1 MSTAPRTV
9 GARARRI
16 EDPALLRG
24 RGRYL
29 DDVPVRDV
37 LWAAFVRSP
46 YAHARIGAI
55 DAAAALEVPGV
66 AAVHTLDTLAAG
78 LARLRLPLQ
87 FPSDALPADVT
98 QHVLARGEA
107 AFAGEA
113 VAMVLAESPYAAEDA
128 ASLVAVTYEP
138 LQVAAD
144 PREAL
149 RPDAPRVRSDAA
161 ANVLSNYRLAYGAAA
176 DAFDRA
182 PHAVAE
188 SFWVHRGGGHPME
201 GRGALA
207 QWDAAT
213 DALTM
218 WSSTQESHELKY
230 LLAEMLGV
238 DDGAIRVIAPDVGGG
253 FGVKFVIYPEEIAV
267 AAAARLAGRPVK
279 WLEDRR
285 EHFIASI
292 QERDQWWTMELAF
305 DADARILGLRG
316 RLVHDQGAYTPQ
328 GVNVAYNAASSITGP
343 YAIPAMDVEV
353 FVVQTNKVP
362 VVPVRGAGYPEA
374 AFVMERLVDRMAQAL
389 GLDRAQARRRNLIPA
404 EKMPYAKPLKNRAGA
419 QLVID
424 SGDYL
429 ACQEKGLAAAGYGGF
444 RERQAAA
451 RRDGR
456 FIGIGFAHAVKP
468 TGRGPFESARVRI
481 APSGKITLYTGAMEM
496 GQGIGT
502 SLAQVAAGHL
512 GVPIDAIEVVAGDTA
527 HLAHGMGGFAS
538 RQAIMAGSS
547 THLAAMRVADKAKRV
562 AAHMLE
568 AAEEDLVLR
577 DGRVEIAGTDR
588 GVPLATIAR
597 KLKGAP
603 GYALPAGGTEPGLEA
618 TEHFQSDAQAYS
630 NAFHVCEA
638 EVDPGTG
645 GFRITRYIAVQDSG
659 RLINPLIAE
668 GQVHGGIV
676 HGIGNA
682 MFEWMRYDDEAQPLT
697 TTFADYLLATA
708 TEVPHIEVLF
718 HETPSPMNPL
728 GVKGI
733 GESATIPVAAAVIA
747 AVEDALA
754 PFGVRIAEAPLT
766 PVRVA
771 ELLDAAAAR
780 TP

>member
-1 MSTAPRTV
+1 MSAAAPRAV

-29 DDVPVRDV
+29 DDVPVAGC

-46 YAHARIGAI
+46 YAHARVNGV
-55 DAAAALEVPGV
+55 DAAPALALPGV
-66 AAVHTLDTLAAG
+66 IAVHTVDSLGTA
-78 LARLRLPLQ
+78 LARVQLPLQ
-87 FPSDALPADVT
+87 FPSDAMPKDVT
-98 QHVLARGEA
+98 PHVLARGEA
-107 AFAGEA
+107 AYAGEA
-113 VAMVLAESPYAAEDA
+113 VAMVIADSPYAAEDGA
-128 ASLVAVTYEP
+128 NAVAVDYEP
-138 LQVAAD
+138 LPVAAD
-144 PREAL
+144 PREAMK
-149 RPDAPRVRSDAA
+149 PGAPKVRSDAA
-161 ANVLSNYRLAYGAAA
+161 SNVLANYRLAYGAAGE
-176 DAFDRA
+176 AFGKA
-182 PHAVAE
+182 PYTVAE
-188 SFWVHRGGGHPME
+188 SFFQHRGGAHPME

-207 QWDAAT
+207 AWDAAT
-213 DALTM
+213 DSLTM
-218 WSSTQESHELKY
+218 WSSTQESHELKF

-253 FGVKFVIYPEEIAV
+253 FGVKFVIYPEEVAV

-305 DADARILGLRG
+305 DAEGHILGLRG
-316 RLVHDQGAYTPQ
+316 QLVHDQGAYTPQ

-343 YAIPAMDVEV
+343 YVVPTMDLEV

-389 GLDRAQARRRNLIPA
+389 GMDPAEARARNLIPA
-404 EKMPYAKPLKNRAGA
+404 ARMPYAKPLKNRAGA
-419 QLVID
+419 QLVVD
-424 SGDYL
+424 SGDY
-429 ACQEKGLAAAGYGGF
+429 ATCQARGLAAVDYAGF
-444 RERQAAA
+444 RARQAEA
-451 RRDGR
+451 RRAGR
-456 FIGIGFAHAVKP
+456 LIGIGFAHAVKP

-481 APSGKITLYTGAMEM
+481 SPSGKVSLFTGAMAM
-496 GQGIGT
+496 GQGIRT
-502 SLAQVAAGHL
+502 SLAQVAADHL
-512 GVPIDAIEVVAGDTA
+512 GVPFDTIEVVAGDTA
-527 HLAHGMGGFAS
+527 FVTHGMGGFAS

-547 THLAAMRVADKAKRV
+547 THLAAGKVADKAKKV

-568 AAEEDLVLR
+568 AAVEDLVLR
-577 DGRVEIAGTDR
+577 NGRVEIAGTDR
-588 GVPLATIAR
+588 GIPLADIAR

-603 GYALPAGGTEPGLEA
+603 GYSLPAGADDPGLEA
-618 TEHFQSDAQAYS
+618 TEHFQCDAQAYS

-645 GFRITRYIAVQDSG
+645 GFRLTRYIAVQDSG

-668 GQVHGGIV
+668 GQVHGGVV

-682 MFEWMRYDDEAQPLT
+682 MFEWMRYDDDAQPLT
-697 TTFADYLLATA
+697 TTFADYLLPTS
-708 TEVPHIEVLF
+708 TEVPHIEVIF
-718 HETPSPMNPL
+718 NETPSPINPL

-733 GESATIPVAAAVIA
+733 GETATIPVAAAVVA
-747 AVEDALA
+747 AVEDAVAHL
-754 PFGVRIAEAPLT
+754 GVRLAEAPLM
-766 PVRVA
+766 PVRLA
-771 ELLDAAAAR
+771 ELIDAAAR
-780 TP
+780 R